1 MSRFKILQTKDG
13 SLTLYDKLFNET
25 FHSIYGAR
33 NESEYVFIEKGLK
46 NFPGKAK
53 LNILEIGFGT
63 GLNAYLSYLNRAN
76 NQSIYY
82 EVVELYPLEAK
93 QIQAIS
99 QTLENQF
106 FYLQMMH
113 ASWNIEQLIN
123 DNFTIY
129 KRNEDIS
136 NAKFINTFDLI
147 YFDAFSPKTQPEIWT
162 IDIFQKLFMCLNIG
176 GALVT
181 YASSGIVKQNL
192 RSVGFI
198 VERLQGPPHK
208 HHMIRAWKM

>member
-1 MSRFKILQTKDG
+1 MERFKVQQTEDG

-46 NFPGKAK
+46 YFSDKTK
-53 LNILEIGFGT
+53 LNILEVGFGS
-63 GLNAYLSYLNRAN
+63 GLNAYLSYLNKAH
-76 NQSIYY
+76 NQTIYY
-82 EVVELYPLEAK
+82 EALELYPIETE
-93 QIQAIS
+93 QIQTIA
-99 QTLENQF
+99 QTLENQL

-113 ASWNIEQLIN
+113 ASWNNEQLI
-123 DNFTIY
+123 DHNFSIC
-129 KRNEDIS
+129 KRNEDVLKA
-136 NAKFINTFDLI
+136 NFIKTFDLI

-162 IDIFQKLFMCLNIG
+162 INIFQKLFKCLNMG
-176 GALVT
+176 GTLVT

-192 RSVGFI
+192 RNVGFR